1 MLRRLMLTS
10 ALIALALPAAPLAYG
25 QSLSQAEATK
35 QVQDISSTFQEAYNK
50 HDAAGL
56 ANLFTADGVFVLG
69 AGKVLKGQDEI
80 KQFYVKYFDGPG
92 KNASDFT
99 PTVDEVRVLGDGAWA
114 IGHTSVMAE
123 GKEVK
128 THWAATYRMGDGKL
142 RADMLSVGANAPNQN
157 TPQGQK

>member
-1 MLRRLMLTS
+1 MLKRLLLSAAVMASLVVPAYSQSKLT
-10 ALIALALPAAPLAYG
+10 
-25 QSLSQAEATK
+25 QEEATK
-35 QVQDISSTFQEAYNK
+35 QVNDLSSTFQAAYNK

-56 ANLFTADGVFVLG
+56 ANLFTTDGVFVLG
-69 AGKVLKGQDEI
+69 GGKVLKGQDEI

>member
-1 MLRRLMLTS
+1 MVKRVLMSGAVIASLAMPAYSQTKLTRD
-10 ALIALALPAAPLAYG
+10 
-25 QSLSQAEATK
+25 EATK
-35 QVQDISSTFQEAYNK
+35 QVNDISSTFQEAYNK

-56 ANLFTADGVFVLG
+56 TNLFTTDGVFVLG

-99 PTVDEVRVLGDGAWA
+99 PTVDEVRLLGDGAWA
-114 IGHTSVMAE
+114 IGHTSLIAE

-128 THWAATYRMGDGKL
+128 THWAATYRMDDGKL
-142 RADMLSVGANAPNQN
+142 RADMLSVGVTSGTGT
-157 TPQGQK
+157 TPQK